1 MRKRTKAVIGI
12 LAGTMLL
19 GTVTGCGG
27 KEAAKDGA
35 KPELK
40 VLMNYMKEDPNTYP
54 VAKDLEEATGYPV
67 KYYTLPQDKPEEKL
81 NLIMASNEAYDIIIT
96 TNNLRVSW
104 ADYAK
109 KGALLE
115 LDELVDQY
123 GANMKKA
130 MKPESF
136 DLMRMEGKLYG
147 IPVPKIKIGKSLNY
161 TSMLVTRS
169 DMLEKSGAKYPETL
183 DEFTAMLRA
192 MKTAGAEGE
201 TIAPLCIK
209 QMIELPGVVG
219 AFGVPNL
226 WNEVDG
232 KLVSRVEDPRYLDY
246 IRYMKSLY
254 QEGLLD
260 KEFPVNKSATLSEKF
275 SSGRAGIIPI
285 TYSEAGTISN
295 ALAKNSQG
303 AELTF
308 LDAVSGK
315 NGEMGIGTG
324 ESSLDRLVFIPKTAV
339 HPEDAVKYMDAKLDE
354 ETFKLV
360 AIGREGEH
368 YKVEDGEYYPI
379 APKFFDERGSANNY
393 LTGINEET
401 YPGYWQTRVRKEQAV
416 YDAYQYMSLD
426 DERLEDAVANPV
438 LDAPVFDSDKYVK
451 IVNQMANDYFIK
463 VIAGEEDLDAGYDKF
478 LEKWRSEGGAAI
490 SEDLNSWYQSKTN

>member
-1 MRKRTKAVIGI
+1 M
-12 LAGTMLL
+12 
-19 GTVTGCGG
+19 
-27 KEAAKDGA
+27 
-35 KPELK
+35 
-40 VLMNYMKEDPNTYP
+40 
-54 VAKDLEEATGYPV
+54 
-67 KYYTLPQDKPEEKL
+67 
-81 NLIMASNEAYDIIIT
+81 
-96 TNNLRVSW
+96 
-104 ADYAK
+104 
-109 KGALLE
+109 
-115 LDELVDQY
+115 
-123 GANMKKA
+123 
-130 MKPESF
+130 
-136 DLMRMEGKLYG
+136 
-147 IPVPKIKIGKSLNY
+147 
-161 TSMLVTRS
+161 
-169 DMLEKSGAKYPETL
+169 
-183 DEFTAMLRA
+183 
-192 MKTAGAEGE
+192 
-201 TIAPLCIK
+201 
-209 QMIELPGVVG
+209 VVG

-324 ESSLDRLVFIPKTAV
+324 ESFSGQTGVHPQEAV

-368 YKVEDGEYYPI
+368 YKVEDGEYIPSH
-379 APKFFDERGSANNY
+379 RSSLTSGSANNY
-393 LTGINEET
+393 LTGINEGDLSRLLAD
-401 YPGYWQTRVRKEQAV
+401 PGTEASRLFMTPINICLWMTSALRTLWLIPSWTRRYLTQ
-416 YDAYQYMSLD
+416 
-426 DERLEDAVANPV
+426 R
-438 LDAPVFDSDKYVK
+438 
-451 IVNQMANDYFIK
+451 
-463 VIAGEEDLDAGYDKF
+463 
-478 LEKWRSEGGAAI
+478 
-490 SEDLNSWYQSKTN
+490 